1 MRSPQPGVLAPGNAH
16 AYFLTLTVQGHATRA
31 ELIEAI
37 QDVQPAARTL
47 AARAKTS
54 NCCVRRVYFEPQM

>member
-16 AYFLTLTVQGHATRA
+16 AYFLILTVPGHATRA

-37 QDVQPAARTL
+37 QDVQPAARAL